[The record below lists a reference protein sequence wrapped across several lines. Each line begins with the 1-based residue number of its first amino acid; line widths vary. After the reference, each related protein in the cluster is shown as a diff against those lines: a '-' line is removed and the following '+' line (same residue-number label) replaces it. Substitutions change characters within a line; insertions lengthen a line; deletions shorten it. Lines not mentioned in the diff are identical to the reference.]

1 MNPNPAPTV
10 TKSDDEWKKQLT
22 PEQFHVA
29 RQDGTERPFSSP
41 LNREKRPGLFKCV
54 CCGASLFSS
63 STKFDSGTGW
73 PSFWAPVDNG
83 AVREHEERSW
93 LMRRTEVRCA
103 SCDAHLGHVFPDGP
117 QTDGSTLLH
126 ERRRV
131 ALCAERNF
139 GKLIAA
145 QPGFGGRQEAS
156 DVGVAAYELVSM
168 CARNSAIEPNRT
180 VPSGSS
186 ASMDPSV

>member
-10 TKSDDEWKKQLT
+10 PKSDDEWKKRLT

-29 RQDGTERPFSSP
+29 RQHGTERPFSSP

-63 STKFDSGTGW
+63 STKVRSGHRLAQLLGAGRQRSGERTRGALVAD
-73 PSFWAPVDNG
+73 APDRG
-83 AVREHEERSW
+83 P
-93 LMRRTEVRCA
+93 LCIMRRA
-103 SCDAHLGHVFPDGP
+103 SRPCLSRWP

-131 ALCAERNF
+131 ELCAERNF
-139 GKLIAA
+139 GKVIAV
-145 QPGFGGRQEAS
+145 QPGFGGRQAAS
-156 DVGVAAYELVSM
+156 AVGVAAYELLSM
-168 CARNSAIEPNRT
+168 CARNSAIELNRT
-180 VPSGSS
+180 VPLGSS
-186 ASMDPSV
+186 ASIDPSA